1 MAARQVLDKTD
12 LFGALP
18 PELLAQLRDRTTLE
32 RLRRGDVIFEKGAAA
47 TSLYIV
53 FSGRVAIA
61 AKSSDGRESVISVLG
76 PGALFGEMSLF
87 DGGYRSAQARALTTA
102 HLISIAYDDVKQV
115 LSHRPDVLWAVV
127 RILARRLRETDEALA
142 DAMFLDVTGRTAKRL
157 LALADGDDFF
167 RMPLTQEEL
176 AGMVGASRERVNKA
190 IALFVRLGWLE
201 VSGRSQYHILDRAE
215 LEARAVS

>member
-1 MAARQVLDKTD
+1 MTARQVLDKTD

-18 PELLAQLRDRTTLE
+18 PELLAQLRDRTALE
-32 RLRRGDVIFEKGAAA
+32 RLRRGDVIFEKGDPA

-53 FSGRVAIA
+53 FSGRVAISA
-61 AKSSDGRESVISVLG
+61 RAGDGRESVMSVLG

-87 DGGYRSAQARALTTA
+87 DGGVRSAQARALTTA
-102 HLISIAYDDVKQV
+102 HLIAIAFDDVKQV
-115 LSHRPDVLWAVV
+115 LAHRPDVLWAVV
-127 RILARRLRETDEALA
+127 RILARRLRDTDEALA

-157 LALADGDDFF
+157 LALADGDDHF

-190 IALFVRLGWLE
+190 IALFVKLGWLE

-215 LEARAVS
+215 LQARAIS